1 MQDALHYATGSRET
15 EMCINGTNNVLV
27 IIRDICLKFI
37 YDYITDWGFHKMTQM
52 FPPASWKMHLHS

>member
-1 MQDALHYATGSRET
+1 MCSSGALMFKVRDTDAGCFAYATGSRET

-37 YDYITDWGFHKMTQM
+37 YD
-52 FPPASWKMHLHS
+52 